1 VIKLVTVKTISK
13 LEKDIENLKI
23 KVVEYIKQK
32 QELLYNEIRKDN
44 PNDEKIDKYE
54 SQIEVLENV
63 LDHLEECC
71 EELDGYE

>member
-1 VIKLVTVKTISK
+1 MIKLVTVKTISK

>member
-1 VIKLVTVKTISK
+1 MVTVKTIGK
-13 LEKDIENLKI
+13 LEKDISNIKI
-23 KVVEYIKQK
+23 SVKEYIKQK
-32 QELLYNEIRKDN
+32 QELLYNEIRKDY